1 MKKIVTAAAALAMA
15 ATLSLTAL
23 AAGNSGTLES
33 NNATKD
39 ITVNAK
45 YSNTVTEAEVISVD
59 ITWGAMSFTYSE
71 SGSKTWD
78 PSDHTYEDNSTTD
91 WVPNGNTIT
100 VTNHSNVD
108 VKAAFTYTGKDA
120 TAPTGS
126 FTYDKTAEAD
136 GSIKLTRGLVNS
148 FATAPAVTATL
159 NLSGALDSSK
169 TTATEVGKITV
180 KITK

>member
-1 MKKIVTAAAALAMA
+1 MKKIVTTAAALAMA
-15 ATLSLTAL
+15 ATLSLTAF
-23 AAGNSGTLES
+23 AAGNGKLET

-39 ITVNAK
+39 ITVNAQ

-78 PSDHTYEDNSTTD
+78 PSDHTYEDNSTTG
-91 WVPNGNTIT
+91 WVASGNTIT

-108 VKAAFTYTGKDA
+108 VKANFTYMGKNA
-120 TAPTGS
+120 SAPTGS
-126 FTYDKTAEAD
+126 FTYNKTAEAD
-136 GSIKLTRGLVNS
+136 GSIKLTRGLEGNY
-148 FATAPAVTATL
+148 ATAPAVTATL

-169 TTATEVGKITV
+169 TTATEIGKVTV